1 MKTSQELFTLN
12 RIVLRALIHPFS
24 FQNDKFLLLIQ
35 ENIYGVIILNQN
47 LYISSIYVSYY
58 HISYKNNKSLL
69 SIRHKLLKVLLVGHK
84 WYLFHPKAG
93 IVQYKYDIIRLIFY
107 RQCRGY

>member
-47 LYISSIYVSYY
+47 LYISSIY
-58 HISYKNNKSLL
+58 ID
-69 SIRHKLLKVLLVGHK
+69 
-84 WYLFHPKAG
+84 A
-93 IVQYKYDIIRLIFY
+93 
-107 RQCRGY
+107 

>member
-35 ENIYGVIILNQN
+35 ENIYGVIILNQ
-47 LYISSIYVSYY
+47 IYTFPVYMFRIITLVTKIIKVCY
-58 HISYKNNKSLL
+58 LL
-69 SIRHKLLKVLLVGHK
+69 
-84 WYLFHPKAG
+84 
-93 IVQYKYDIIRLIFY
+93 DIN
-107 RQCRGY
+107 C